1 MSKTAVIG
9 DYDSIYGFAATGLT
23 VFPVKSAEE
32 GEMTLKQIAG
42 SGYDI
47 IFVTEGLA
55 AQIKDVIARYY
66 ESMTPAIIPIPGV
79 KGNTGIGVENIKEN
93 VKKAVGSDVLFG
105 DDE

>member
-23 VFPVKSAEE
+23 VFPVKNAEE
-32 GEMTLKQIAG
+32 GEKTLKQIAS

-47 IFVTEGLA
+47 IFVTESLA
-55 AQIKDVIARYY
+55 MQIKDVISRYY

-79 KGNTGIGVENIKEN
+79 RDNNGIGVENIKEN

>member
-23 VFPVKSAEE
+23 VFPVKNAEE
-32 GEMTLKQIAG
+32 GEKTLKQIAS

-47 IFVTEGLA
+47 IFVTESLA
-55 AQIKDVIARYY
+55 MQIKDVISRYY

-79 KGNTGIGVENIKEN
+79 RGNNGIGVENIKEN

>member
-23 VFPVKSAEE
+23 VFPVKNAEE
-32 GEMTLKQIAG
+32 GEKTLKQIAS

-47 IFVTEGLA
+47 IFVTESLA
-55 AQIKDVIARYY
+55 TQMKDVIARYY

>member
-23 VFPVKSAEE
+23 IFPVKSAEE
-32 GEMTLKQIAG
+32 GEKTLKKIAG

-47 IFVTEGLA
+47 IFVTESLA
-55 AQIKDVIARYY
+55 SQIGDVIARYY

-79 KGNTGIGVENIKEN
+79 KGNTGTGVENVKKN
-93 VKKAVGSDVLFG
+93 VMKAVGSDVLFG